1 MVCVPSLLLM
11 IYITCH
17 NNINPEYAQR
27 TIKCHIGLGGPKPKH
42 ANSIIPYL
50 YGHGL
55 LHPLLRYNNRLHEP
69 FITMR
74 CHKCLR
80 FITTNPKSSLHHGQ
94 PPCDPFTCLFRSA
107 ECWVRYTIEKL
118 HIPLTNCRFHIILP
132 LLHLLLIL
140 LDLRGPAVELQ
151 EEVHRPEGWW
161 KCIPKYTLQVVNRPT
176 WLDL

>member
-1 MVCVPSLLLM
+1 MLNAPSSAISDWVVQSRNMPIRSSLT
-11 IYITCH
+11 YI
-17 NNINPEYAQR
+17 
-27 TIKCHIGLGGPKPKH
+27 
-42 ANSIIPYL
+42 
-50 YGHGL
+50 YGHGFP
-55 LHPLLRYNNRLHEP
+55 HPLLRYNNRLHEP